1 MANYYNPPFASTYTF
16 LPRND
21 TALSLQLYFD
31 FLTTW
36 TMDNCKLELYV
47 RMWTVF
53 WSCTK
58 HVHVWQ
64 STCEWNCLHMH
75 TISPHIQTDLNGH
88 FPWKWLLFVSD
99 KKSRVLCIFL
109 WCAWI
114 RITRV
119 GVYMYVL
126 CEQSITINLKVLCCI
141 NIRLASNT
149 PVNQHVH
156 VCKECLPSI
165 QIMTIYGG
173 HNDIPLGL
181 GIYIVY
187 MYGHPGV
194 PQYPDIIH
202 IYICMFHVS
211 KLHPMML
218 TESRA

>member
-1 MANYYNPPFASTYTF
+1 MVIFLENDYY
-16 LPRND
+16 
-21 TALSLQLYFD
+21 LSLTKSPESCA
-31 FLTTW
+31 FL
-36 TMDNCKLELYV
+36 CGVHELELLG
-47 RMWTVF
+47 W
-53 WSCTK
+53 
-58 HVHVWQ
+58 
-64 STCEWNCLHMH
+64 
-75 TISPHIQTDLNGH
+75 GG
-88 FPWKWLLFVSD
+88 
-99 KKSRVLCIFL
+99 
-109 WCAWI
+109 
-114 RITRV
+114 

-194 PQYPDIIH
+194 PQYPNIIH
-202 IYICMFHVS
+202 IS
-211 KLHPMML
+211 
-218 TESRA
+218 ESR